1 MRRVLA
7 VVGFGAILAL
17 ASGTIDPNE
26 FECEE
31 AVAHIEDCCGNKVNV
46 TCGGTCADVQL
57 SLADA
62 VCLRKA
68 SCESIVKSGACDD
81 PVGVGCK

>member
-1 MRRVLA
+1 VLA
-7 VVGFGAILAL
+7 LVGFGALVAL
-17 ASGTIDPNE
+17 TSGTIDPNE

-31 AVAHIEDCCGNKVNV
+31 AVAHIEDCCGHKVNV
-46 TCGGTCADVQL
+46 ACGGTCQDVQL
-57 SLADA
+57 SLDDA

-81 PVGVGCK
+81 PTTVGCK